1 MKGIIL
7 AGGNGSRLFPLTKSF
22 SKHFLPVFDKP
33 MIYYPLSTL
42 MLCNIREI
50 LIICTQRD
58 LSLFKTLLGDGSKLG
73 LHFEYA
79 IQNEPKGIADAF
91 IIGEEFIGTDDVCLV
106 LGDNIFFGQNFT
118 GYLNKAKK
126 RLEDEKGAY
135 IFGYYMKEAGSYGV
149 LCFDKNGKI
158 EDIEEKPERP
168 KSNYVVPGI
177 YFFDNE
183 VCKIAKKLTPS
194 SRGEI
199 EIVDLQKQYLKDGR
213 LNVELFGRGLAWFD
227 TGTFDGLLEASNFIS
242 TLQKRQG
249 FFVGCIEEIA
259 FRNGWISKQQLLE
272 CAATLN
278 SSYGEYLEFFCG
290 EKNL

>member
-126 RLEDEKGAY
+126 KLENEKGAY

-272 CAATLN
+272 FAATLN
-278 SSYGEYLEFFCG
+278 SSYGEYLEFLCG

>member
-42 MLCNIREI
+42 MLSNIREI

-158 EDIEEKPERP
+158 EDIEEKPELP

-242 TLQKRQG
+242 ILQKRQG

-278 SSYGEYLEFFCG
+278 SSYGEYLEFLCG

>member
-1 MKGIIL
+1 
-7 AGGNGSRLFPLTKSF
+7 
-22 SKHFLPVFDKP
+22 

-42 MLCNIREI
+42 MLSNIREI

-158 EDIEEKPERP
+158 EDIEEKPELP

-242 TLQKRQG
+242 ILQKRQG

-278 SSYGEYLEFFCG
+278 SSYGEYLEFLCG

>member
-42 MLCNIREI
+42 MLSNIREI

-149 LCFDKNGKI
+149 LCFDKNCKI

-272 CAATLN
+272 CATTLN
-278 SSYGEYLEFFCG
+278 SSYGEYLEFLCG

>member
-149 LCFDKNGKI
+149 LCFDKNGNI
-158 EDIEEKPERP
+158 EDIEEKPELP

-278 SSYGEYLEFFCG
+278 SSYGEYLEFLCG

>member
-126 RLEDEKGAY
+126 KLENEKGAY

-158 EDIEEKPERP
+158 EDIEEKPELP

-278 SSYGEYLEFFCG
+278 SSYGEYLEFLCG

>member
-58 LSLFKTLLGDGSKLG
+58 LSLFKTLLGDGSQLG

-272 CAATLN
+272 CVATLN
-278 SSYGEYLEFFCG
+278 SSYGEYLEFLCG

>member
-42 MLCNIREI
+42 MLSNIREI

-158 EDIEEKPERP
+158 EDIEEKPELP

-278 SSYGEYLEFFCG
+278 SSYGEYLEFLCG

>member
-42 MLCNIREI
+42 MLSNIREI

-58 LSLFKTLLGDGSKLG
+58 LSLFNTLLGDGSKLG

-158 EDIEEKPERP
+158 EDIEEKPELP

-278 SSYGEYLEFFCG
+278 SSYGEYLEFLCG
-290 EKNL
+290 EKKL

>member
-42 MLCNIREI
+42 MLSNIREI

-149 LCFDKNGKI
+149 LCFDKNGNI

-278 SSYGEYLEFFCG
+278 SSYGEYLEFLCG

>member
-42 MLCNIREI
+42 MLSNIREI

-158 EDIEEKPERP
+158 EDIEEKPELP

-272 CAATLN
+272 CAGTLN
-278 SSYGEYLEFFCG
+278 SSYGEYLEFLCG

>member
-158 EDIEEKPERP
+158 EDIEEKPELP

-213 LNVELFGRGLAWFD
+213 LNVELFSRGLAWFD

-278 SSYGEYLEFFCG
+278 SSYGEYLEFLCG

>member
-158 EDIEEKPERP
+158 EDIEEKPELP

-278 SSYGEYLEFFCG
+278 SSYGEYLEFLCR

>member
-158 EDIEEKPERP
+158 EDIEEKPELP

-278 SSYGEYLEFFCG
+278 SSYGEYLEFLCG

>member
-1 MKGIIL
+1 
-7 AGGNGSRLFPLTKSF
+7 
-22 SKHFLPVFDKP
+22 

-158 EDIEEKPERP
+158 EDIEEKPELP

-278 SSYGEYLEFFCG
+278 SSYGEYLEFLCG

>member
-42 MLCNIREI
+42 MLSNIREI

-149 LCFDKNGKI
+149 LCFDKNCKI

-278 SSYGEYLEFFCG
+278 SSYGEYLEFLCG

>member
-7 AGGNGSRLFPLTKSF
+7 AGGNGSRLFPLRKSF

-42 MLCNIREI
+42 MLSNIREI

-158 EDIEEKPERP
+158 EDIEEKPELP

-183 VCKIAKKLTPS
+183 VCKIAKNLTPS

-213 LNVELFGRGLAWFD
+213 LNGELFGRGLAWFD

-242 TLQKRQG
+242 ILQKRQG

-259 FRNGWISKQQLLE
+259 FRNGWISKHQLLE

-278 SSYGEYLEFFCG
+278 SSYGE
-290 EKNL
+290 

>member
-158 EDIEEKPERP
+158 EDIEEKPELP

-242 TLQKRQG
+242 ILQKRQG

-278 SSYGEYLEFFCG
+278 SSYGEYLEFLCG

>member
-199 EIVDLQKQYLKDGR
+199 EIVDLQKLYLKDGR

-278 SSYGEYLEFFCG
+278 SSYGEYLEFLCG

>member
-158 EDIEEKPERP
+158 EDIEEKPELP

-278 SSYGEYLEFFCG
+278 SSYGEYLEFLCG
-290 EKNL
+290 EKKL